1 MRGVRNLTVAGSV
14 VLAALSAV
22 GAGAL
27 ADGLPDGQA
36 PRWGGAYIGGSLG
49 VGLLGVQ
56 DSLDSVTNHT
66 KQQTNTVIDLLAP
79 TPTTS
84 ITQETDVT
92 QTKSHLSSSR
102 NWGTTGFL
110 GSVYAGYNV
119 YAGSGFI
126 LGIQADVSSGVSNPM
141 RSTTRDSGTSTSVT
155 THEDCTS
162 VKFGVTP
169 PTSCPQSPP
178 TNSGH
183 DIVTV
188 TSSDEAIRDSQ
199 TYEMPWTASAVLR
212 GGFLVTPNTLVY
224 GLGGVSL
231 AHVDAVSFGD
241 SFEKLGGI
249 AGAGIEGRFGSKW
262 GLRLEYR
269 YTWFGSKDLSSSTN
283 FSTSST
289 TQPCGP
295 PTGCNSTLETGS
307 TTSKAKVD
315 VDTQTIQLGLTYYLN

>member
-1 MRGVRNLTVAGSV
+1 VNLIQGSRMRGVRNLTVAGSV

-27 ADGLPDGQA
+27 ADDGA

-49 VGLLGVQ
+49 VGLLGVR

-66 KQQTNTVIDLLAP
+66 KQQTNTIIDLLAP

-110 GSVYAGYNV
+110 GSVYTGYNV

-155 THEDCTS
+155 
-162 VKFGVTP
+162 
-169 PTSCPQSPP
+169 
-178 TNSGH
+178 
-183 DIVTV
+183 
-188 TSSDEAIRDSQ
+188 
-199 TYEMPWTASAVLR
+199 
-212 GGFLVTPNTLVY
+212 
-224 GLGGVSL
+224 
-231 AHVDAVSFGD
+231 
-241 SFEKLGGI
+241 
-249 AGAGIEGRFGSKW
+249 
-262 GLRLEYR
+262 
-269 YTWFGSKDLSSSTN
+269 
-283 FSTSST
+283 
-289 TQPCGP
+289 
-295 PTGCNSTLETGS
+295 
-307 TTSKAKVD
+307 
-315 VDTQTIQLGLTYYLN
+315 